1 MGSGAELS
9 GFNPGSDS
17 SQLYALEQMTSFF
30 CLCFLICKMGI
41 IIFPYRTAV
50 GIRITLDNMCKRLGC
65 VWQKVGTQNLFLPLP
80 FQLRV
85 SLSPA
90 GHLLPLAFRPKER
103 LNLGCCGF
111 FFPEEDS
118 LRLHK
123 VRMYESHCSSFIS
136 QLAIN

>member
-1 MGSGAELS
+1 MKSGL
-9 GFNPGSDS
+9 NS
-17 SQLYALEQMTSFF
+17 SSYQLHAFGKDMYPLP
-30 CLCFLICKMGI
+30 LRIPFLICKMGI

-111 FFPEEDS
+111 FFPQEDS